1 MCAVTCEQPG
11 IRNSIQSG
19 AHSLITNQFAKVTS
33 VYSPLV
39 FLEAD
44 GLNETREL
52 PDGVKKEADNFALNL
67 LGFGGGLPC
76 T

>member
-1 MCAVTCEQPG
+1 M
-11 IRNSIQSG
+11 
-19 AHSLITNQFAKVTS
+19 
-33 VYSPLV
+33 YSPLV